1 MKFKAIIE
9 IEGET
14 AEDLE
19 TTLEEISDRV
29 YQMRND
35 IGLKLSKVRVTG
47 EELEYKDVKII

>member
-19 TTLEEISDRV
+19 TTLEEISDRI